1 MRGDKREGRW
11 DFAYSGRDLDE
22 SYEGEELG
30 PIELPTHPEEV
41 QLFADE
47 VEDHNPWYFE
57 KSPFGGPILHSAYT
71 AGNYMRLLST
81 KYNLYGTIH
90 SKAEHEYL
98 NPARRGKRLFVRGK
112 IAEKANKRGMD
123 YVVVESVTTDEDGV
137 EIARSKDRLI
147 YRYPKRG

>member
-1 MRGDKREGRW
+1 MTEDEDEGRW
-11 DFAYSGRDLDE
+11 DFAYRGRALDE
-22 SYEGEELG
+22 SCEGEELG
-30 PIELPTHPEEV
+30 PVEIPTDPEAV

-47 VEDHNPWYFE
+47 VQDHNPWYFE
-57 KSPFGGPILHSAYT
+57 KSPFRGPILHSAYI
-71 AGNYMRLLST
+71 AGNYMFLLST

-112 IAEKANKRGMD
+112 ITEKANKRGMD
-123 YVVVESVTTDEDGV
+123 YVVVESVTSDEDEV

-147 YRYPKRG
+147 YRYPRIG